1 MKLSD
6 IVGNSG
12 LSIYAQIALVIFVL
26 AFLAILVWLFR
37 PGSKERFR
45 RDAMMPLDDETP
57 VERRTPPKDDA

>member
-6 IVGNSG
+6 VVGNSG
-12 LSIYAQIALVIFVL
+12 LSIYAEIALVIFVL

-37 PGSKERFR
+37 PGATERFR
-45 RDAMMPLDDETP
+45 REARMPLDDETP